1 MNYAEKTVPIFIPTS
16 VAFLVSVDIT
26 VMIFA
31 EALCSS
37 RVIILF
43 FFFFYRYWSLGFIMW
58 EYFRRGQWKE
68 NDSVTH
74 VG

>member
-1 MNYAEKTVPIFIPTS
+1 MNYAEKIVPIFILPS

-31 EALCSS
+31 EAVCSS

-43 FFFFYRYWSLGFIMW
+43 FFFPLL
-58 EYFRRGQWKE
+58 EFRVH
-68 NDSVTH
+68 N
-74 VG
+74 VGIF

>member
-1 MNYAEKTVPIFIPTS
+1 MNYAEKIVPIFILTS

-31 EALCSS
+31 EAVCSS

-43 FFFFYRYWSLGFIMW
+43 FFFFHYWNLGFIMW

-68 NDSVTH
+68 NDSLTR